1 MVFKGRP
8 VTDYDPFKHL
18 WAYDPVIKR
27 RTVHVI
33 KGKMAVS
40 LVTGH
45 RFRLTEREIKQLKEE
60 EGKQFKE
67 EGGHK
72 DENKN

>member
-1 MVFKGRP
+1 MVSKADLI
-8 VTDYDPFKHL
+8 TDYDPFKYL
-18 WAYDPVIKR
+18 WAYDPVIKM

-45 RFRLTEREIKQLKEE
+45 RFKLNENQIKE
-60 EGKQFKE
+60 FKE
-67 EGGHK
+67 NGGINGTSK
-72 DENKN
+72 SK

>member
-1 MVFKGRP
+1 MVSKGGP

-18 WAYDPVIKR
+18 WAYDPVIER
-27 RTVHVI
+27 ITVHVI

-45 RFRLTEREIKQLKEE
+45 RFKLNENQIKE
-60 EGKQFKE
+60 FKE
-67 EGGHK
+67 GGLNGTSK
-72 DENKN
+72 NK

>member
-1 MVFKGRP
+1 MVSKGGP

-33 KGKMAVS
+33 KGKIAVS

-45 RFRLTEREIKQLKEE
+45 RFKLNKNQIKE
-60 EGKQFKE
+60 FKE
-67 EGGHK
+67 EVA
-72 DENKN
+72 

>member
-1 MVFKGRP
+1 MVSKADLI
-8 VTDYDPFKHL
+8 TDYDPFKHL

-40 LVTGH
+40 LVTSH

-60 EGKQFKE
+60 EGKRWDK
-67 EGGHK
+67 
-72 DENKN
+72 

>member
-1 MVFKGRP
+1 METKADLI
-8 VTDYDPFKHL
+8 TDYDPFKHL

-33 KGKMAVS
+33 KDKMAVS

-45 RFRLTEREIKQLKEE
+45 RFKLNENQIKE
-60 EGKQFKE
+60 FKE
-67 EGGHK
+67 EGGINGTSK
-72 DENKN
+72 SK

>member
-1 MVFKGRP
+1 MK
-8 VTDYDPFKHL
+8 TKYL
-18 WAYDPVIKR
+18 WAYDPVIKM

-45 RFRLTEREIKQLKEE
+45 RFKLNENQIKE
-60 EGKQFKE
+60 FKE
-67 EGGHK
+67 KVEQNGK
-72 DENKN
+72 AN

>member
-1 MVFKGRP
+1 MK
-8 VTDYDPFKHL
+8 TKYL
-18 WAYDPVIKR
+18 WAYDPVIKM

-45 RFRLTEREIKQLKEE
+45 RFKLNENQIKELKK
-60 EGKQFKE
+60 GV
-67 EGGHK
+67 
-72 DENKN
+72 

>member
-1 MVFKGRP
+1 MVSKGGP
-8 VTDYDPFKHL
+8 VTDYDPFKYL
-18 WAYDPVIKR
+18 WAYDLVIKR

-67 EGGHK
+67 ERRHK

>member
-1 MVFKGRP
+1 MVSKADLI
-8 VTDYDPFKHL
+8 TDYDPSKYL

-33 KGKMAVS
+33 KGKIAVS

-45 RFRLTEREIKQLKEE
+45 KFKLNENQIEE
-60 EGKQFKE
+60 FKE
-67 EGGHK
+67 RGLNGTSK
-72 DENKN
+72 NK

>member
-1 MVFKGRP
+1 MVSKGGP

-33 KGKMAVS
+33 KGKIAVS
-40 LVTGH
+40 LVTVH
-45 RFRLTEREIKQLKEE
+45 RFKLNKNQIKE
-60 EGKQFKE
+60 FKE
-67 EGGHK
+67 EVA
-72 DENKN
+72 